1 MENQGVVLIFI
12 FFKLEINLR
21 PHPKKK
27 KENKKVVATAVRITP
42 VFRSSVCQSLVTACF
57 HESNGSNEP
66 GIKIANFY
74 PTEADITSKW
84 GRFLPVVYW

>member
-1 MENQGVVLIFI
+1 MEHRGVVLIFI
-12 FFKLEINLR
+12 FLKLEINLR

-57 HESNGSNEP
+57 HEF
-66 GIKIANFY
+66 KIANFY

-84 GRFLPVVYW
+84 GKFLTGVSW